1 MNNATRSSLLFL
13 TVLTA
18 CGGDEEIVYEQYNAL
33 DDTLEIEVGIEDTL
47 DPVDIVLFSTT
58 GEVEVGTAVV
68 RPGGGPI
75 GTRHDMVV
83 VVFDEYQDVVDRASV
98 RTNSG
103 NRGKDEYDLTR
114 DSADEGVYKLT
125 LESDG
130 AAGEIRTDELT
141 FRLWDAIVVEDEET
155 QAADESAE

>member
-1 MNNATRSSLLFL
+1 MRASLLL
-13 TVLTA
+13 LLVLAA

-33 DDTLEIEVGIEDTL
+33 NDTLEIQVGIEDTL
-47 DPVDIVLFSTT
+47 DPAEILLYSTT
-58 GEVEVGTAVV
+58 GEVEVGSAVV

-83 VVFDEYQDVVDRASV
+83 VVYDEYQDVVDRASV
-98 RTNSG
+98 RTDSG
-103 NRGKDEYDLTR
+103 SRGKDEYDLTR

-130 AAGEIRTDELT
+130 IAGEVRTDELT
-141 FRLWDAIVVEDEET
+141 FRLWDALVVEEADT
-155 QAADESAE
+155 QTADESAK